1 MEKYSTEIKVIY
13 ADTDAMG
20 IVYYGNYAKWFEIGR
35 TEYLRQIGFPYST
48 IEKDGLW
55 LPVRSMTCNY
65 KSPAVYDD
73 VLRIS
78 TWVGKLGGA
87 SVEMH
92 YEIFRK
98 DTDELLVTGST
109 QHAVTDENL
118 KPIKLKKVFP
128 EIHAKIVQS
137 MENM

>member
-1 MEKYSTEIKVIY
+1 MQRYYTDIKVIY

-20 IVYYGNYAKWFEIGR
+20 IVYHGNYAKWFEVGR
-35 TEYLRQIGFPYST
+35 TEYLRELGFPYSV
-48 IEKDGLW
+48 IEKEGLW
-55 LPVRSMTCNY
+55 LPVRSLTCNY

-73 VLRIS
+73 VLKIA

-87 SVEMH
+87 SIEMQ

-98 DTDELLVTGST
+98 ETDELLVTGMT
-109 QHAVTDENL
+109 KHAVTDENL

-128 EIHAKIVQS
+128 DIHAKIVET
-137 MENM
+137 ME

>member
-1 MEKYSTEIKVIY
+1 MQKYYTEIRVTY
-13 ADTDAMG
+13 ADTDAMA
-20 IVYYGNYAKWFEIGR
+20 IAYHGNYIKWFEIGR
-35 TEYLRQIGFPYST
+35 TEYLRQIGFPYSV

-55 LPVRSMTCNY
+55 LPVRSLTCNY

-73 VLRIS
+73 VLNIAS
-78 TWVGKLGGA
+78 WVGKLGGA
-87 SVEMH
+87 SIEMQ

-98 DTDELLVTGST
+98 DTDELLVTGMT

-128 EIHAKIVQS
+128 EIHAKIVET
-137 MENM
+137 ME